1 MQNVV
6 SKIGNT
12 NHTLSVHTSLTRSE
26 STKLEIYKFN
36 SSVYDINTRHKLNL
50 MSNQPNIQCIK
61 KVSII
66 AV

>member
-1 MQNVV
+1 M
-6 SKIGNT
+6 
-12 NHTLSVHTSLTRSE
+12 RFE

-50 MSNQPNIQCIK
+50 MSNQQNLQCIK